1 MISELQMKQALEVVL
16 RDVSKAI
23 LQALPEQAKEALS
36 CSQLSIESGSYELDG
51 KLLLTVSDAAAKLSL
66 KRSALSR

>member
-23 LQALPEQAKEALS
+23 LQALPEHAKEALS
-36 CSQLSIESGSYELDG
+36 SSQLSIESGSYELDG

-66 KRSALSR
+66 NRSALYR